1 MQVINSEISGKT
13 CALCN
18 DDGSTPNKLLKY
30 YAGVG
35 SSQYTGTPVLRLVT
49 NLGVRVEVDSSLV
62 DIPFPPKYQWKF
74 STLNQNTN
82 VGISSS
88 LVESTPE
95 ELKQIRDQYPDSYE
109 DIIIKGYKYKTP
121 ISSVAYGYIKNMLSE
136 AEKLTGFGTMTTVPE
151 WKTLSKDY
159 YTNGHDGET
168 FNRYNSYN
176 GMLSKNGINT
186 PRPHVTS

>member
-1 MQVINSEISGKT
+1 MQVIDSLISRKT
-13 CALCN
+13 CIMCN
-18 DDGSTPNKLLKY
+18 DGSTPNKLLKY

-35 SSQYTGTPVLRLVT
+35 TSQYTGTPVVTLVT
-49 NLGVRVEVDSSLV
+49 NLGVRVEVDSSTV
-62 DIPFPPKYQWKF
+62 DIVYPQKYTWKF
-74 STLNQNTN
+74 STLNQDSN
-82 VGISSS
+82 VGIT
-88 LVESTPE
+88 STLSE
-95 ELKQIRDQYPDSYE
+95 G
-109 DIIIKGYKYKTP
+109 GYKYDTP
-121 ISSVAYGYIKNMLSE
+121 ISSTAYTLIKSMVSD

-168 FNRYNSYN
+168 FKRYNSYN